1 MAEVSTI
8 PAYVLANEH
17 LLMWLLKRSFNEEF
31 DSAGRNFLQELV
43 HLDFHRWNST
53 RPDHVFQHRW
63 EKFEYDYIK
72 QKNRE
77 LRYEWEYAAPEG
89 SDRKPSIV
97 LASLRCLMDEYLTVR
112 NNELYIKMEK
122 FGWWQNML
130 SRLSPLPVLAWAY
143 LKLEAKY
150 TQPTPPIQRKFKQ
163 LYPYDEGVENYIMR
177 HGLNDSHV
185 HANLCA
191 YAEECWL
198 HALDHTDEEW
208 KLQSD
213 NFEKGDEIP
222 RLYRFIHSNL
232 TPGVMKRHMRIA
244 KALRYVLINYARDEK
259 VLWRGGKTGKEEF
272 SCVEPEG
279 VLAALSRIPPQ
290 AWKKTKAREL
300 FEIPHGDGGDKER
313 LPNTT
318 RELQWMMKVLEKQRR
333 SPHHL
338 IDRALLLYILLT
350 NEFYMLCVQRD
361 NFVGFRQFQRYS
373 SVQKLLV
380 SQPCYF
386 RGIFERMHGS
396 ERESVTNYV
405 ELRISP
411 ASNINELQ
419 RKILTIL
426 WGYLEYVRHYK
437 DENHVAEEEQ
447 LLRCMEARR
456 YEHHGKEPDARVRA
470 ELETVLKE
478 IDDEL
483 LQTRNRLVRPSIV
496 VHLIKRSWKPDEHNK
511 FGVDQIRFDHR
522 REGYEGALENVRML
536 LETHPML
543 SKWIRGVDAAAY
555 ELDTPPDVFAPA
567 YRKAR
572 YELNLPHATYHA
584 GEDFCH
590 LVSGIRAVCEA
601 VDFLELRGGDRIG
614 HATALGV
621 NPTLWLNSMPMQIAP
636 TREEWLLNLLFA
648 WDILQQREGMEYV
661 VNRLSNDIRELGY
674 QIFRELNPS
683 PHLLKR
689 IFDLRCLD
697 PLLLRDMYEKALWE
711 TNDSRTRDTQPVEKI
726 DESQI
731 TKEVIRRILS
741 STRHI
746 DPQRIEEIRICQA
759 LCREAPKVIELLIKW
774 QRDRE
779 TWERS
784 QVRIEVPA
792 DYFSEDILT
801 ILQQLA
807 MRKLVEKSIVVE
819 TLPTSNLRIGQYKE
833 MGQHHSLRWLGV
845 NPCEGDA
852 PPLVVLGTDD
862 PGVFATDIK
871 GEFYH
876 LFASLCK
883 RGVNAQAALEILI
896 RVNQSGER
904 YAFRGLTGNFV
915 EAGTF
920 VNADRRAA
928 SPL

>member
-17 LLMWLLKRSFNEEF
+17 LLMWLIKQPLNAEF
-31 DSAGRNFLQELV
+31 TLGKRNFLLEFV

-63 EKFEYDYIK
+63 GKFEYDYIK
-72 QKNRE
+72 QKNSE
-77 LRYEWEYAAPEG
+77 LRYEWKYTPPEE
-89 SDRKPSIV
+89 SNRKPSIV
-97 LASLRCLMDEYLTVR
+97 LASLQCLMDEYLTVR

-150 TQPTPPIQRKFKQ
+150 TQPTPLVQRKFKQ

-198 HALDHTDEEW
+198 HALNHTNEEW
-208 KLQSD
+208 ELQR
-213 NFEKGDEIP
+213 EKFKTNKETP
-222 RLYRFIHSNL
+222 RLYRLIHSDL
-232 TPGVMKRHMRIA
+232 TPDVMEDHMEIA
-244 KALRYVLINYARDEK
+244 KALRYILINYARDEK

-279 VLAALSRIPPQ
+279 VLAALGRIPPQ
-290 AWKKTKAREL
+290 SWKNTKAREL
-300 FEIPHGDGGDKER
+300 FEIPHGDGGDKEN

-333 SPHHL
+333 SPNHL
-338 IDRALLLYILLT
+338 VDRALLLYILLT

-361 NFVGFRQFQRYS
+361 NFVGFSQFQRYS

-380 SQPCYF
+380 TQPCYF

-411 ASNINELQ
+411 ASNINKLQ

-437 DENHVAEEEQ
+437 DENHVVEKDQ
-447 LLRCMEARR
+447 LLRCTRALRHD
-456 YEHHGKEPDARVRA
+456 HHGKEPDARLTA
-470 ELETVLKE
+470 ELDVVLKE

-483 LQTRNRLVRPSIV
+483 LHARNRLVRPSIV

-511 FGVDQIRFDHR
+511 LEVGQIRFDR
-522 REGYEGALENVRML
+522 QREEYEKVLENMRML
-536 LETHPML
+536 LEAHPML

-555 ELDTPPDVFAPA
+555 ELDTPPDVFASA

-621 NPTLWLNSMPMQIAP
+621 NPTLWLSSMPMQISP
-636 TREEWLLNLLFA
+636 TREEWLLDVLFA
-648 WDILQQREGMEYV
+648 WNILQQREGMEHV

-674 QIFRELNPS
+674 QIFREPIPS
-683 PHLLKR
+683 PHFLKR
-689 IFDLRCLD
+689 IFDLRGLD
-697 PLLLRDMYEKALWE
+697 PLELWRIYEKGKHGVCDSLPAEKKNLNE
-711 TNDSRTRDTQPVEKI
+711 TRLNEKI
-726 DESQI
+726 IQ
-731 TKEVIRRILS
+731 KMLS
-741 STRHI
+741 SVNHMA
-746 DPQRIEEIRICQA
+746 PQRREEIKIYQA
-759 LCREAPKVIELLIKW
+759 FTREAPMVIWLLIKW

-784 QVRIEVPA
+784 QVRIEVPT
-792 DYFSEDILT
+792 DYFSEDILKL
-801 ILQQLA
+801 LQQLA
-807 MRKLVEKSIVVE
+807 MRKLVEKSIVME

-845 NPCEGDA
+845 NSCEGDV

-883 RGVNAQAALEILI
+883 RGVNAQEALEILI
-896 RVNQSGER
+896 RVNQCGER
-904 YAFRGLTGNFV
+904 YAFRSLTGNFV
-915 EAGTF
+915 GERTS
-920 VNADRRAA
+920 VNV
-928 SPL
+928 SLHS

>member
-1 MAEVSTI
+1 MAEVSTV

-17 LLMWLLKRSFNEEF
+17 LLMWLLEQPLNAEFIMEE
-31 DSAGRNFLQELV
+31 RNFLLEFV

-63 EKFEYDYIK
+63 EKFDYDYIK
-72 QKNRE
+72 QKKHE
-77 LRYEWEYAAPEG
+77 LRYEWEYAPPEG
-89 SDRKPSIV
+89 SARKPSIV
-97 LASLRCLMDEYLTVR
+97 LAALQCLMDEYLTVR
-112 NNELYIKMEK
+112 NNELYIKTEK

-150 TQPTPPIQRKFKQ
+150 IQPTPAPERIFKQ
-163 LYPYDEGVENYIMR
+163 LYPYEEGVESYINQ

-198 HALDHTDEEW
+198 HALNHTNEEW
-208 KLQSD
+208 ELQR
-213 NFEKGDEIP
+213 EKFKRNKETP
-222 RLYRFIHSNL
+222 CLYRLIHSDL
-232 TPGVMKRHMRIA
+232 TPDVMEDHMEIA
-244 KALRYVLINYARDEK
+244 KVLRCILLRYALKEK
-259 VLWRGGKTGKEEF
+259 ILWKNDDTKAEKTL
-272 SCVEPEG
+272 CVEPEG
-279 VLAALSRIPPQ
+279 VLAELSRIPPRS
-290 AWKKTKAREL
+290 WKNTKAREL

-318 RELQWMMKVLEKQRR
+318 RELQWMMKVLGKQRR

-361 NFVGFRQFQRYS
+361 NFVGFSQFRRYS

-386 RGIFERMHGS
+386 RGIFERMHGP
-396 ERESVTNYV
+396 ERDSVTNYV

-411 ASNINELQ
+411 ASDINEFQ
-419 RKILTIL
+419 RQILTIL
-426 WGYLEYVRHYK
+426 WGYLEFIRHHK
-437 DENHVAEEEQ
+437 DEGNVAEEDQ
-447 LLRCMEARR
+447 LLQCMEARR
-456 YEHHGKEPDARVRA
+456 YEHHGKEPNSRLRA
-470 ELETVLKE
+470 ELDTVLKE

-496 VHLIKRSWKPDEHNK
+496 VHLIKRPWKPDEHNK
-511 FGVDQIRFDHR
+511 PGVGQIRFDCQR
-522 REGYEGALENVRML
+522 GEYEERLENVRML
-536 LETHPML
+536 LEAHPKL
-543 SKWIRGVDAAAY
+543 LKWIRGVDAAAY

-621 NPTLWLNSMPMQIAP
+621 NPTLWLSSMPMQISP
-636 TREEWLLNLLFA
+636 TREEWLLDLLFA
-648 WDILQQREGMEYV
+648 WNILQQREGMEHV

-674 QIFRELNPS
+674 QIFREPIPS
-683 PHLLKR
+683 PHFLKR
-689 IFDLRCLD
+689 IFDLRGLD
-697 PLLLRDMYEKALWE
+697 PLELWRIYERGRREVYDFLPAGKKNLNE
-711 TNDSRTRDTQPVEKI
+711 TQLNEEIIQKT
-726 DESQI
+726 
-731 TKEVIRRILS
+731 LS
-741 STRHI
+741 SVNHI
-746 DPQRIEEIRICQA
+746 DPQRREEIKIYQA
-759 LCREAPKVIELLIKW
+759 FTREAPMVIWLLIKW

-784 QVRIEVPA
+784 QVRIEVPV
-792 DYFSEDILT
+792 DYFSEEILKL
-801 ILQQLA
+801 LQQLA
-807 MRKLVEKSIVVE
+807 MRKLVEKSIVME

-862 PGVFATDIK
+862 PGIFATDIK

-883 RGVNAQAALEILI
+883 RGVNAQEALEILI

-904 YAFRGLTGNFV
+904 YAFRSLTGNFV
-915 EAGTF
+915 EAETS
-920 VNADRRAA
+920 VNASCRAV
-928 SPL
+928 SPYL

>member
-1 MAEVSTI
+1 MAEVSTV
-8 PAYVLANEH
+8 PVYVLANEH
-17 LLMWLLKRSFNEEF
+17 LLMWLLKQPLNEEF
-31 DSAGRNFLQELV
+31 TLGKRDFLLEFV

-77 LRYEWEYAAPEG
+77 LRYEWAYAAPER

-97 LASLRCLMDEYLTVR
+97 LASLQCLMDEYFTVR
-112 NNELYIKMEK
+112 NNELYIKTEK

-143 LKLEAKY
+143 LKLGAKY
-150 TQPTPPIQRKFKQ
+150 AQPIPPTKRTFKQ

-208 KLQSD
+208 KLQSE

-222 RLYRFIHSNL
+222 RLYRFIHSDL
-232 TPGVMKRHMRIA
+232 TPDVMEAHMEIA
-244 KALRYVLINYARDEK
+244 KVLRYILINYAWDEK
-259 VLWRGGKTGKEEF
+259 VLWRDGETEKEKF

-279 VLAALSRIPPQ
+279 VLAELSRIPPRS
-290 AWKKTKAREL
+290 WKNTKAREL
-300 FEIPHGDGGDKER
+300 FEIPHGDGGDKEN

-318 RELQWMMKVLEKQRR
+318 GELQWMMKTLEKQRR

-338 IDRALLLYILLT
+338 VDRALLLYILLT

-386 RGIFERMHGS
+386 RGIFERMHGPG
-396 ERESVTNYV
+396 RESVTNYV

-411 ASNINELQ
+411 ASDINEFQ
-419 RKILTIL
+419 RQILTIL
-426 WGYLEYVRHYK
+426 WGYLEYIRHHK
-437 DENHVAEEEQ
+437 DENYVTQAEQ
-447 LLRCMEARR
+447 SFRR
-456 YEHHGKEPDARVRA
+456 VRERRHEHHGKEPNSRLKA
-470 ELETVLKE
+470 ELDIVLKE

-496 VHLIKRSWKPDEHNK
+496 VHLIKRSWEPDEHNK
-511 FGVDQIRFDHR
+511 DGVDQIRFDCQR
-522 REGYEGALENVRML
+522 GKYEKRLENVRML
-536 LETHPML
+536 LEAHPKL
-543 SKWIRGVDAAAY
+543 LKWIRGVDAAAY

-572 YELNLPHATYHA
+572 HELNLPHATYHA

-621 NPTLWLNSMPMQIAP
+621 NPSLWLSSMPMQIAP

-648 WDILQQREGMEYV
+648 WNILQQREDMEHM
-661 VNRLSNDIRELGY
+661 VNHLSNDIRELGY
-674 QIFRELNPS
+674 QIFREPNPS

-689 IFDLRCLD
+689 IFDLRVLD
-697 PLLLRDMYEKALWE
+697 PLELWGIYEKGRHE
-711 TNDSRTRDTQPVEKI
+711 VYDSLPAGKKNFNEARLNEEI
-726 DESQI
+726 
-731 TKEVIRRILS
+731 IRRVLS
-741 STRHI
+741 SVNHI
-746 DPQRIEEIRICQA
+746 DPQRREEIKIYQA
-759 LCREAPKVIELLIKW
+759 FIREAPMVIWLLIKW

-792 DYFSEDILT
+792 DYFSEDILKL
-801 ILQQLA
+801 LQQLA
-807 MRKLVEKSIVVE
+807 MQKLVEKSIVME

-883 RGVNAQAALEILI
+883 RGVNAQEALEILI

-904 YAFRGLTGNFV
+904 YAFRSLTGNFV
-915 EAGTF
+915 EEETS
-920 VNADRRAA
+920 VNANRRAI
-928 SPL
+928 SPHL

>member
-1 MAEVSTI
+1 MAVVSTI

-17 LLMWLLKRSFNEEF
+17 LLMWLLKHSFNVEF
-31 DSAGRNFLQELV
+31 DSEGRNFLQELV
-43 HLDFHRWNST
+43 YLDFHRWNSA
-53 RPDHVFQHRW
+53 RPDHVLQHRW
-63 EKFEYDYIK
+63 EKFKYDYIK

-77 LRYEWEYAAPEG
+77 LRYEWEYAPPEG
-89 SDRKPSIV
+89 SDVKPSIV
-97 LASLRCLMDEYLTVR
+97 LAALQCLMDEYLVVR
-112 NNELYIKMEK
+112 DNELYIKTEK

-143 LKLEAKY
+143 LKLEVKY
-150 TQPTPPIQRKFKQ
+150 IQPTPAPERIFKQ
-163 LYPYDEGVENYIMR
+163 LYPYDEGVESYINQ

-198 HALDHTDEEW
+198 HALNHTNGEW
-208 KLQSD
+208 ELQR
-213 NFEKGDEIP
+213 EKFKKNKETP
-222 RLYRFIHSNL
+222 CLYRLIHSDL
-232 TPGVMKRHMRIA
+232 TPDVMEDHMEIA
-244 KALRYVLINYARDEK
+244 KVLRCILSHHARDEK
-259 VLWRGGKTGKEEF
+259 VIWRDGKTGREEF

-279 VLAALSRIPPQ
+279 VLAALSRIPPRS
-290 AWKKTKAREL
+290 WKNTKAREL
-300 FEIPHGDGGDKER
+300 FEIPHGDGGDKEN
-313 LPNTT
+313 LSNTT
-318 RELQWMMKVLEKQRR
+318 EELQWMMEVLKKQRH

-338 IDRALLLYILLT
+338 IDRALLLYILLM

-361 NFVGFRQFQRYS
+361 NFVGFSQFQRYS

-380 SQPCYF
+380 TQPCYF
-386 RGIFERMHGS
+386 RGIFERMHGP

-411 ASNINELQ
+411 APDINEFQ
-419 RKILTIL
+419 RQILTIL
-426 WGYLEYVRHYK
+426 WGYLEYIRHHK
-437 DENHVAEEEQ
+437 DEDYVTQADQ
-447 LLRCMEARR
+447 SFRR
-456 YEHHGKEPDARVRA
+456 MRERRHDHHGKEPDVRLRA
-470 ELETVLKE
+470 ELDTVLKE

-483 LQTRNRLVRPSIV
+483 LQTRNRFVRPSIV
-496 VHLIKRSWKPDEHNK
+496 VHLIKRSWKPAEHNK
-511 FGVDQIRFDHR
+511 TGVDQIRFDCQ
-522 REGYEGALENVRML
+522 RERYEKDLENVRIL
-536 LETHPML
+536 LETHPKL
-543 SKWIRGVDAAAY
+543 LKWIRGVDAAAY

-648 WDILQQREGMEYV
+648 WDTLQQREGMEHV

-674 QIFRELNPS
+674 QIFREPNPS
-683 PHLLKR
+683 PHFLKR
-689 IFDLRCLD
+689 VFDLRGLD
-697 PLLLRDMYEKALWE
+697 PLELWRIYEKGKRE
-711 TNDSRTRDTQPVEKI
+711 VYDSLPVEKKNLNETQLNEETI
-726 DESQI
+726 P
-731 TKEVIRRILS
+731 KILS
-741 STRHI
+741 SVNHI
-746 DPQRIEEIRICQA
+746 DPQRREEIKIYQA
-759 LCREAPKVIELLIKW
+759 FAREAPRVIWLLIKW

-784 QVRIEVPA
+784 QEHIEVA
-792 DYFSEDILT
+792 TDYFPSPVLT
-801 ILQQLA
+801 LMQQLVT
-807 MRKLVEKSIVVE
+807 RKLVEKSIVVE
-819 TLPTSNLRIGQYKE
+819 ILPTSNLRIGQYKE

-845 NPCEGDA
+845 TPCGGDV

-883 RGVNAQAALEILI
+883 RGVNAQEALEMLI

-904 YAFRGLTGNFV
+904 YAFRNLSGNFV
-915 EAGTF
+915 EEETS
-920 VNADRRAA
+920 VNANRRAV
-928 SPL
+928 SFHL